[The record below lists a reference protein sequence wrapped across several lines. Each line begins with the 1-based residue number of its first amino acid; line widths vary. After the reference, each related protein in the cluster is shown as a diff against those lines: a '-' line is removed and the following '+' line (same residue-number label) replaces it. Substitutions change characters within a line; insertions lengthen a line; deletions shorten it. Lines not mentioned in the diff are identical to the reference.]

1 MSSIAQA
8 RSVHE
13 DRAPS
18 ILVFIGAD
26 LMAFAIFF
34 VCFMAARA
42 EHRDAF
48 AESARSLNLAL
59 GVLNTLI
66 LVTSSWLVVISVH
79 AARAGAQRRVR
90 RTLALAMLVACG
102 FAVTKGIEYGD
113 KFSHGISI
121 VTSEFFTFYFLMTGV
136 HFLHFLVGMA
146 AWMFLWVKAGRERVD
161 GPLQPWII
169 SAGLYWHMVDL
180 LWLFLFPLLYLLRSP

>member
-1 MSSIAQA
+1 MTPTPS
-8 RSVHE
+8 RRPG
-13 DRAPS
+13 RALS

-34 VCFMAARA
+34 VCFMATRA
-42 EHRDAF
+42 EHREAF
-48 AESARSLNLAL
+48 AASARSLNLAL

-66 LVTSSWLVVISVH
+66 LVTSSWLVVIAVH
-79 AARAGAQRRVR
+79 SARAGARARMR

-113 KFSHGISI
+113 KFAHGISI
-121 VTSEFFTFYFLMTGV
+121 VTSEFFTFYFLLTGV
-136 HFLHFLVGMA
+136 HFLHFLVGMG
-146 AWMFLWVKAGRERVD
+146 AWTFVWIRAGRESVD
-161 GPLQPWII
+161 GALLPWIE